1 VLRHEAGAGQGSLT
15 QVGTGQG
22 RTRQLNALALA
33 DAAVAAALVAGR
45 VDLAAPAAPRA
56 GRHLQAAAAAAH
68 SSQGAGPRQ
77 VSAAAGAFA
86 SSSPWQL
93 RHVIGS
99 APTPEQAPLPPP
111 PSSAPPSLPNRLS
124 SAQPSCHRCC
134 PHPRTYWNT
143 PSGVRL
149 RLHDLAA
156 AAAAAAVWGGGGAC
170 PACCPSPRMCRTSP
184 AQPRGGTAVSDR
196 LLLRGVCAAWE
207 GWSLSLSRRRVW
219 WDVEPAMS
227 AAMCATCE
235 GW

>member
-1 VLRHEAGAGQGSLT
+1 MLRHEAGAGQGSLT

-111 PSSAPPSLPNRLS
+111 PPQHHHLS
-124 SAQPSCHRCC
+124 
-134 PHPRTYWNT
+134 RT
-143 PSGVRL
+143 
-149 RLHDLAA
+149 D
-156 AAAAAAVWGGGGAC
+156 
-170 PACCPSPRMCRTSP
+170 CRQLSP
-184 AQPRGGTAVSDR
+184 AVIGAAPTHAPTGTHPAACACACTTWPLPPQ
-196 LLLRGVCAAWE
+196 LLQVLGVVP
-207 GWSLSLSRRRVW
+207 GLLP
-219 WDVEPAMS
+219 EPS
-227 AAMCATCE
+227 HVPHFTCTAT
-235 GW
+235 GRDSGQ

>member
-156 AAAAAAVWGGGGAC
+156 AAAAAAVWGGGGRARLVARALAC
-170 PACCPSPRMCRTSP
+170 AALHLHSHGEGQRSVIDCCC
-184 AQPRGGTAVSDR
+184 
-196 LLLRGVCAAWE
+196 GVCVQHGKDGA
-207 GWSLSLSRRRVW
+207 
-219 WDVEPAMS
+219 
-227 AAMCATCE
+227 
-235 GW
+235 